1 MNGPTLV
8 LYVVHAKHDTYTS
21 PDHPSRAHRV
31 TEVMKGIAARW
42 RELGEAEKAEWTAKA
57 ALDKDR

>member
-1 MNGPTLV
+1 MLIDPPPPCS
-8 LYVVHAKHDTYTS
+8 K
-21 PDHPSRAHRV
+21 HRV

-42 RELGEAEKAEWTAKA
+42 RELGEVEKAEWTAKA